1 MRTLDPAIVCQ
12 ALTKRFGSLTA
23 LDTLDLAVPRGELF
37 GFLGPNGA
45 GKTTTIKL
53 LTGLLRPTSGSAT
66 IGGFSITER
75 PLDAKRLIGYVPDNP
90 FLYEKLTGREFLS
103 FMADLYSVAHAGR
116 ADKIDSLLARFDLA
130 EKRDEL
136 IQGYSRGMRQ
146 KIALAGA
153 LIHDPSVVFLDE
165 PTAGLDPKSA
175 RLMKDVLRSLC
186 RGGAAVFVSTH
197 ILDVAERMCD
207 RFGIINRGKLIAT
220 GTMDEL
226 RTLAASTN
234 TSLEDIFL
242 ELTEGS
248 GSGLTAPDL
257 EAPSE

>member
-1 MRTLDPAIVCQ
+1 MALDPAIVCQ

-116 ADKIDSLLARFDLA
+116 ADRIDSLLARFDLA

>member
-1 MRTLDPAIVCQ
+1 MALDPAIVCQ